1 MEYKSTLSQLHK
13 RIDQCLKKQ
22 QQSHQD
28 EEAHRPPQLPLITQ
42 LRLFKFFKKK
52 KKNSKYW
59 PTPFV
64 VANYDCMLPPSG
76 PPALFNIKADGGG
89 NDVERNGQK
98 AEQWKKRMP
107 NMNFR

>member
-52 KKNSKYW
+52 KETANIDLHHSLLPTTTACCLLPVPQLSLTSKQMEEAM
-59 PTPFV
+59 TSKETV
-64 VANYDCMLPPSG
+64 KRRRS
-76 PPALFNIKADGGG
+76 
-89 NDVERNGQK
+89 ERKGC
-98 AEQWKKRMP
+98 P
-107 NMNFR
+107 I